1 MNHLGLY
8 GQTNKRTIQSC
19 FVRKYQSLIKKSIKY
34 YFYNNNNLFYKLQ
47 YNTYAVTSPSNNF
60 AIT

>member
-1 MNHLGLY
+1 
-8 GQTNKRTIQSC
+8 
-19 FVRKYQSLIKKSIKY
+19 
-34 YFYNNNNLFYKLQ
+34 LQ